1 MSSRAHTLAAMER
14 RVRRLGRPFGVSL
27 LVAQKRNP
35 KIEAHGGYM
44 LRDDETF
51 AIVFGNKSYEFSASL
66 EEVEAFLEES
76 REAMHAEDKKK

>member
-1 MSSRAHTLAAMER
+1 MSSRAHTLAAIER

-44 LRDDETF
+44 LRDEDTF
-51 AIVFGNKSYEFSASL
+51 EIVFGNAGYDFSASL
-66 EEVEAFLEES
+66 EEVEEFLLQSKQAARES
-76 REAMHAEDKKK
+76 GKK